1 MLTIILFS
9 IPLFFT
15 IITFVIKYML
25 LENQKKLTW
34 LDIAFL
40 MLYYISILLVFIG
53 FFIHS
58 NNFHTAIDPIDD
70 ECYTPLEAKNSLTI
84 GIYYVLFIF
93 AVLSFWIKGFKLPPL
108 TFVLLLSAFTIGSI
122 INIFV
127 LCQVSFHDTNTL
139 GNVDSISH
147 INFFVFFPILN
158 SIISLVFFR
167 KLLKHKTE
175 FIKDKTYSNKFLN
188 FCNQLVLKSDKLPLI
203 AILLSLPIFILITI
217 ILLVFGQDSDAIVKV
232 FTDTTTWRFSQQ
244 MHPPILD
251 HNGHYLCT
259 VAAKG
264 KPEFVKPIFL
274 GKRNGKTIVVNRQ
287 LQIANAFEELV
298 CDISPKSHK
307 LIRTLY
313 DKYGYNLSRKI
324 NNSNSSTIIYFLM
337 KPLEW
342 IFLIFLYLF
351 CLNPEEKIKKQYS

>member
-1 MLTIILFS
+1 MYIFILFS
-9 IPLFFT
+9 VPLFFT

-25 LENQKKLTW
+25 LENHKKLTGFNI
-34 LDIAFL
+34 LFL
-40 MLYYISILLVFIG
+40 VLYYVSIFLFFIG
-53 FFIHS
+53 IYTHS
-58 NNFHTAIDPIDD
+58 NNFNVAIDPDD
-70 ECYTPLEAKNSLTI
+70 EECYTPFEVKNSLTI
-84 GIYYVLFIF
+84 GIYYSLFVF
-93 AVLSFWIKGFKLPPL
+93 AALNFWIKGFKLPPL
-108 TFVLLLSAFTIGSI
+108 TFVLLMSAFTIGSI
-122 INIFV
+122 LNIFV
-127 LCQVSFHDTNTL
+127 LCQVSEHNTFTL
-139 GNVDSISH
+139 GYVDSASH
-147 INFFVFFPILN
+147 ICYFIFFPILN
-158 SIISLVFFR
+158 CIISFLFFR
-167 KLLKHKTE
+167 KLIKHKSE

-203 AILLSLPIFILITI
+203 AILLSLPIFVLITI
-217 ILLVFGQDSDAIVKV
+217 VLLVFGQDSDTIVKV

-264 KPEFVKPIFL
+264 NPEFVKPIFL
-274 GKRNGKTIVVNRQ
+274 GKRNGKTIIVNRQ

-298 CDISPKSHK
+298 RDISPKSHK
-307 LIRTLY
+307 LIRALY

-324 NNSNSSTIIYFLM
+324 NNSYSSTITYFLM